1 MMNRVLSFL
10 LCLSLVL
17 CVAGCEATKSS
28 DKENGE
34 ALNNSYEV
42 ESNSGEA
49 DGNEVNEEYESVL
62 GSYIKT
68 GEENSISLINLYSDG
83 RAIFILEG
91 FAKDY
96 EWDIDGDDFHLYES
110 GADNE
115 ISGKYEQGK
124 IVLDEYG
131 TFMHDPDF
139 VFSLPQEQDS

>member
-49 DGNEVNEEYESVL
+49 DGNEVNQEYESVL

-68 GEENSISLINLYSDG
+68 GEENSISFISLYSDG
-83 RAIFILEG
+83 RAIFVLEG
-91 FAKDY
+91 SAKDY

>member
-110 GADNE
+110 GVDNE
-115 ISGKYEQGK
+115 ISGKYDHGK

>member
-115 ISGKYEQGK
+115 ISGKFEQGK

>member
-42 ESNSGEA
+42 ESNSSEA

>member
-42 ESNSGEA
+42 ESDSGEA